1 MFGPFRVCKPRQY
14 LFLQSVAGSVADPAD
29 AAQVFGEMP
38 VLLVMHNRMI
48 FVEEENELVLPEHC
62 LALVRTLIRQ
72 RAPHH
77 QFFAFGSRVV
87 GTVTDRRRVMR
98 HSGLD
103 LAFTGEPLPLEQL
116 FALRDAFSQSDLP
129 MRVDIVRAG
138 DLPVG
143 WKMRARPL

>member
-1 MFGPFRVCKPRQY
+1 
-14 LFLQSVAGSVADPAD
+14 
-29 AAQVFGEMP
+29 
-38 VLLVMHNRMI
+38 MHNRMN

-62 LALVRTLIRQ
+62 LAFVRTLIRQ
-72 RAPHH
+72 HAPHH
-77 QFFAFGSRVV
+77 LFFVFGSRVV
-87 GTVTDRRRVMR
+87 GSPSERRRGKR

>member
-1 MFGPFRVCKPRQY
+1 MN
-14 LFLQSVAGSVADPAD
+14 
-29 AAQVFGEMP
+29 
-38 VLLVMHNRMI
+38 LVD
-48 FVEEENELVLPEHC
+48 EECELALPEHC

-72 RAPHH
+72 HAPHH

-87 GTVTDRRRVMR
+87 GSAADRRRVKP
-98 HSGLD
+98 HSDLD

-138 DLPVG
+138 DLPEG
-143 WKMRARPL
+143 WKMRALPL